1 MIIPMYDLPSVL
13 TRYSKNSL
21 NDIGT
26 DPKNMTNAYGTTC
39 SIRRSLLPKKIQIGF
54 RKRIPT
60 AVKATESTSSTIV
73 IKVNISF
80 ASCSLFCPIL
90 SPIMAPDP
98 VASMTDVPKITQVI
112 GITIL
117 IPASAS
123 EPAYRD
129 TKNPSIVV

>member
-21 NDIGT
+21 NDIET
-26 DPKNMTNAYGTTC
+26 DPKNVTNAYGTTC

-60 AVKATESTSSTIV
+60 AVKATESTNSTIV

-80 ASCSLFCPIL
+80 ASCPIL
-90 SPIMAPDP
+90 SPMMAPDP